1 MERAFSWDFSRVH
14 IRLSDAMTRIGARAL
29 TRGNEI
35 IMAPH
40 HYQPESVE
48 GQTLIGHELAHVVQ
62 QQMGRAQRHAG
73 GRGLLLDDSRLE
85 GEAEQQGVQAAHG
98 EPVALSAARGV
109 PPQTTGPS
117 QDVPI
122 QPAWEFV
129 QLGNRI
135 RKYNLTDNQDGTWTH
150 SKTGQVYQDTDVR
163 DPQSGTRVLTPVAP
177 PSTGP
182 TPAPQ
187 LGTPTNHD
195 PKNMLFRISDTG
207 KFEYLGNTAPN
218 RQQYAGQYL
227 EMAPQDFALFK
238 NSGKRT
244 ASPKIMDPVTLE
256 KYAFDE
262 SAQQFYAWDPSQSN
276 RRGAAISLLPG
287 FGNTPSQNQQLLDRL
302 HQGEIVDRRRAD
314 RTGESLMPFDVGPY
328 KQAVSLPKA
337 TDPSV
342 SRSYQQLTGI
352 TAWTAQ
358 GREVNRDHIPSG
370 ESLNQ
375 RGDPGAYNQGITI
388 AIPNPEMHVPYSP
401 TYGSD
406 NSPSKGMQDE
416 YQGQMQ
422 RRVLLDRDSPAAAA
436 YRDTSFM
443 LSSTEN
449 QDFSSS
455 HKRLNLT
462 KPKNQLRQLGGYRE
476 LYRLNVKLNAHLGKK
491 RGLDPGVPAI
501 DLKHQMRQKAA
512 SRRRTGKFQYIDVSG
527 KTQGQLFAELYHQR
541 LLNTKR
547 AKWAQ

>member
-1 MERAFSWDFSRVH
+1 
-14 IRLSDAMTRIGARAL
+14 
-29 TRGNEI
+29 
-35 IMAPH
+35 
-40 HYQPESVE
+40 
-48 GQTLIGHELAHVVQ
+48 
-62 QQMGRAQRHAG
+62 
-73 GRGLLLDDSRLE
+73 
-85 GEAEQQGVQAAHG
+85 
-98 EPVALSAARGV
+98 
-109 PPQTTGPS
+109 
-117 QDVPI
+117 
-122 QPAWEFV
+122 
-129 QLGNRI
+129 
-135 RKYNLTDNQDGTWTH
+135 
-150 SKTGQVYQDTDVR
+150 
-163 DPQSGTRVLTPVAP
+163 
-177 PSTGP
+177 
-182 TPAPQ
+182 
-187 LGTPTNHD
+187 
-195 PKNMLFRISDTG
+195 MLFRISATG

-218 RQQYAGQYL
+218 RQQYVGQYL